1 MPYYPKINVLFIH
14 IPKTGGSFVAGALEK
29 HSPLLL
35 QTGQS
40 NTILPPPFNK
50 YSLQHQYF
58 TTIEKYQS
66 LLKIDITNA
75 TVFSIVRNPYD
86 RIVSDLFFCSLITK
100 KSSPDEVFDV
110 MKKYYLND
118 INKQGYGLDG
128 HCRPQYLFVSD
139 DNGQLLSTIK
149 IFKLETLSDC
159 NAEFNT
165 YLNTN
170 VNLQHSSSVNGA
182 SRGVKYDSFLNK
194 DSIML
199 INETY
204 KKDFELFN
212 YEMRQPV

>member
-110 MKKYYLND
+110 TKKYYLND
-118 INKQGYGLDG
+118 INKPESHSFSPLSRTQVLLCEKDG
-128 HCRPQYLFVSD
+128 NPFV
-139 DNGQLLSTIK
+139 
-149 IFKLETLSDC
+149 
-159 NAEFNT
+159 
-165 YLNTN
+165 
-170 VNLQHSSSVNGA
+170 
-182 SRGVKYDSFLNK
+182 
-194 DSIML
+194 L
-199 INETY
+199 INLHSPGIPFDCRRSAYY
-204 KKDFELFN
+204 KVLTDFIQMLKGLPFN
-212 YEMRQPV
+212 SA